1 MVAVT
6 PRTRLVTLDVRQH
19 LVRFLSG
26 QAVMIGTHGQDVRRP
41 YSIACSPERADETG
55 HLQLLIGAEKSGGLG
70 EHLAGATVGSLIDV
84 EGPMG
89 TFTFPEAPNQPRLLF
104 VAGGTGIAPLHA
116 MIDHSLRLAL
126 PQRISL
132 LYSARR
138 GDEFAFI
145 EELRRHEAAGR
156 IELHPTVTR
165 DDSAQWAGGR
175 GRIGRAHFEA
185 VVHEPAATL
194 CFICGPTPLVS
205 ESVST
210 LEALGVPA
218 GQIHTERWSK

>member
-19 LVRFLSG
+19 PVRFLSG
-26 QAVMIGTHGQDVRRP
+26 QAVIIGTHGQDVRRP

-55 HLQLLIGAEKSGGLG
+55 HLQLLIGAEKSGDLG
-70 EHLAGATVGSLIDV
+70 EHLAGAAVGSLIDV

-116 MIDHSLRLAL
+116 MIDHGLRLAL

-132 LYSARR
+132 LYSARSV
-138 GDEFAFI
+138 DEFAFI

-165 DDSAQWAGGR
+165 DDSAQWPGGR

-218 GQIHTERWSK
+218 GQIHAERWIK